1 VQQLVIK
8 IIRSC
13 VTFCLNI
20 MQLPN
25 VPIGSP
31 IVIQFDAT
39 LKPVV
44 GMESS
49 NFRELPSLGILVA
62 LVQQDLSH
70 FNKAR
75 KCLEVC
81 QMKLSSPE
89 ELTEQQHKQ
98 LQFLY
103 GWTISSKNDFSSMQ
117 RKQSSAVMLREISK
131 QLSIGKENIL
141 YTMECALIIL
151 WKHLQFHMRKQG
163 AKYDQFRQE
172 ARSELIPSVSGK
184 SLLSEIRELPEVK
197 NSFLERLINNGLL
210 ACLNGA

>member
-1 VQQLVIK
+1 
-8 IIRSC
+8 
-13 VTFCLNI
+13 
-20 MQLPN
+20 
-25 VPIGSP
+25 
-31 IVIQFDAT
+31 
-39 LKPVV
+39 
-44 GMESS
+44 
-49 NFRELPSLGILVA
+49 
-62 LVQQDLSH
+62 
-70 FNKAR
+70 
-75 KCLEVC
+75 
-81 QMKLSSPE
+81 MKLSSPE